1 MPSHTLKPADTSDS
15 ALLQRR
21 VANLG
26 LLLAGI
32 GSAFVAMRVVA
43 VLVVGRP
50 EHLTSTSMV
59 VHYVAVLVS
68 TAMWLACRA
77 GRRRP
82 VTSYAVEL
90 VGLFTACSLYAVM
103 AAGIP
108 QAFRPEMTLVLA
120 FGVFLLA
127 HAVRVPSS
135 WEWTASLGTA
145 LAAPLL
151 IGAWLILTPMD
162 PRIVAASASAS
173 GSVQTTPQSIVGIG
187 MASVVTWWVVIVAT
201 AATASAVIYGL
212 RREVRD
218 AMQLGQYTLEGRI
231 GQGGMGV
238 VFKARHA
245 LLQRP
250 TALKLLPPD
259 IAGERAIRR
268 FEAEVQQTSRL
279 THPNTVSI
287 YDYGRT
293 VDGVF
298 YYVME
303 YLDGISLQELP
314 QLDGP
319 QPPGR
324 VIYIL
329 SQAAHALAEAHA
341 MGLVHRDIKP
351 ANILLVDHGGA
362 ADLVKLVDFGLVR
375 DVSHD
380 TQLSQTSANTLEGT
394 PLYTPPEAVTSPAEV
409 DGRSDLY
416 SLGAVGYYL
425 LCAAPPFDGR
435 TTLEVLSKHLR
446 EQPLPPS
453 ARLGTSLPSD
463 LEGLVMR
470 CLAKEPGQRPES
482 ARALWT
488 ALRSCRDAAAWN
500 VLEAEQ
506 WWKQKRETID
516 RRREESR
523 RQGRHDGTTPARP
536 SVAVPRRPGAQ

>member
-1 MPSHTLKPADTSDS
+1 
-15 ALLQRR
+15 
-21 VANLG
+21 
-26 LLLAGI
+26 
-32 GSAFVAMRVVA
+32 
-43 VLVVGRP
+43 
-50 EHLTSTSMV
+50 
-59 VHYVAVLVS
+59 
-68 TAMWLACRA
+68 
-77 GRRRP
+77 
-82 VTSYAVEL
+82 
-90 VGLFTACSLYAVM
+90 
-103 AAGIP
+103 
-108 QAFRPEMTLVLA
+108 
-120 FGVFLLA
+120 
-127 HAVRVPSS
+127 
-135 WEWTASLGTA
+135 
-145 LAAPLL
+145 
-151 IGAWLILTPMD
+151 
-162 PRIVAASASAS
+162 
-173 GSVQTTPQSIVGIG
+173 
-187 MASVVTWWVVIVAT
+187 
-201 AATASAVIYGL
+201 
-212 RREVRD
+212 
-218 AMQLGQYTLEGRI
+218 
-231 GQGGMGV
+231 
-238 VFKARHA
+238 
-245 LLQRP
+245 
-250 TALKLLPPD
+250 
-259 IAGERAIRR
+259 
-268 FEAEVQQTSRL
+268 
-279 THPNTVSI
+279 
-287 YDYGRT
+287 
-293 VDGVF
+293 
-298 YYVME
+298 ME